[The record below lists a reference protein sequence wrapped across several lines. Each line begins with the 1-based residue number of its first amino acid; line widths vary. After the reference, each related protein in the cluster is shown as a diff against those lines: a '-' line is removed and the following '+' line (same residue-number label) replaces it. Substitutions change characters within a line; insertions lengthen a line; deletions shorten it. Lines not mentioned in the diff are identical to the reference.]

1 MNQIKKLLVQLV
13 SFKYKKF
20 NKLPQERSTRS
31 ILREMKH
38 FRSNILS
45 SKSIED
51 NKYIMVGILKSR
63 KTDKE
68 RLKIIE
74 AIFQKSKQEYSE
86 NSDLFYFGD
95 YFSTLQDD
103 KIRAD
108 TIFQYIDCLVPSP
121 EEQDPFSALQN
132 VTDLIATIKNSNLRI
147 STFKKVFPK
156 LGAGLDERKVFSLC
170 EMISTLPDDSQK
182 EVEIQNHRLLSY
194 GTNFHF
200 AQEIA
205 QDLLPCFT
213 SPTQKANL
221 FLQLHSNCP
230 NLRTNAMRL
239 GSDTERINTM
249 KKICQLYMPSKKD
262 ENLVWQDFSLLR
274 PIQDNDKKMEA
285 INSILAS
292 YLEKYSHTTDSSI
305 KQALESQM
313 PEVASCAIDIFSPS
327 SKLDISLLTL
337 FKKYQNT
344 VYTKSTDDGFPFIDS
359 IKQKLSN
366 KHLTNSL
373 LTNVLKGANEQDAIS
388 LLDHFGL
395 QSMENQDVIRQFHE
409 SPKEETER

>member
-1 MNQIKKLLVQLV
+1 MNPIQTLLAKLA

-20 NKLPQERSTRS
+20 NKLPEERSTKS
-31 ILREMKH
+31 ILRQLKH
-38 FRSNILS
+38 SGPNMLS
-45 SKSIED
+45 SKPLED
-51 NKYIMVGILKSR
+51 NEHIVMNILKSR

-68 RLKIIE
+68 RIKIIE
-74 AIFQKSKQEYSE
+74 AIFKNKQKRSE
-86 NSDLFYFGD
+86 NSDLFYFPH
-95 YFSTLQDD
+95 YLSALQED
-103 KIRAD
+103 KIKAES
-108 TIFQYIDCLVPSP
+108 ICQYIDYLVPP
-121 EEQDPFSALQN
+121 KEEYDPFSALQTI
-132 VTDLIATIKNSNLRI
+132 TDLIATIKNPNLKS
-147 STFKKVFPK
+147 STFHEVFCK
-156 LGAGLDERKVFSLC
+156 LGANLDEREVFCLC
-170 EMISTLPDDSQK
+170 EMIAALPEDSQK
-182 EVEIQNHRLLSY
+182 EKAIQNYHLLSY

-213 SPTQKANL
+213 NPSKKANL

-239 GSDTERINTM
+239 ENDTERISTM
-249 KKICQLYMPSKKD
+249 KKICQFYMPSKKD
-262 ENLVWQDFSLLR
+262 ENLLWQDFSLLR
-274 PIQDNDKKMEA
+274 PIQDNNKKIEA
-285 INSILAS
+285 IDSILAS
-292 YLEKYSHTTDSSI
+292 YLEKYSHTTECNI

-327 SKLDISLLTL
+327 SNLDISLLTL

-344 VYTKSTDDGFPFIDS
+344 VYTKSTDEGFPFIDS

-366 KHLTNSL
+366 IHLTNSL

-388 LLDHFGL
+388 FLDHFGL

-409 SPKEETER
+409 PQKEETER